1 MNSFNYVYNDTICVN
16 MMPYIPNGIENDYY
30 KMMHFCLDE
39 ALFNSSIDFEL
50 SNDPWRRVLS
60 PLAVNKMNTYNNTY
74 NYGMKCDFNYIF
86 NACANTKK
94 TLIRKHYSLH
104 QNVLHNNNNITGSAL
119 KSNINITNII
129 NSNKNI
135 NKNSNK
141 KNKNSIKK
149 IASIK
154 NNNIVNCV
162 K

>member
-1 MNSFNYVYNDTICVN
+1 MNSFAYVCNDTICVN

-86 NACANTKK
+86 NNCANTKK
-94 TLIRKHYSLH
+94 TLIRKHYSLQ
-104 QNVLHNNNNITGSAL
+104 QNVLQNNNNTGSVL
-119 KSNINITNII
+119 KS
-129 NSNKNI
+129 
-135 NKNSNK
+135 
-141 KNKNSIKK
+141 NKNSIKN
-149 IASIK
+149 SIK
-154 NNNIVNCV
+154 NKNSSY
-162 K
+162 

>member
-1 MNSFNYVYNDTICVN
+1 MNSFTYVNNNTICVN
-16 MMPYIPNGIENDYY
+16 MMPYIPDGIENDYY

-94 TLIRKHYSLH
+94 TLIRKHYSLQ
-104 QNVLHNNNNITGSAL
+104 QNVLQNNNNNNNNNTGSVL
-119 KSNINITNII
+119 KSNINITNMI
-129 NSNKNI
+129 
-135 NKNSNK
+135 NSNK
-141 KNKNSIKK
+141 KNKNSIKR

>member
-1 MNSFNYVYNDTICVN
+1 MNSFAYVCNDTICVN

-86 NACANTKK
+86 NNCANTKK
-94 TLIRKHYSLH
+94 TLIRKHYSLQ
-104 QNVLHNNNNITGSAL
+104 QNVLQNNNNTGSVL
-119 KSNINITNII
+119 K
-129 NSNKNI
+129 I
-135 NKNSNK
+135 NKNSIKNSI

-149 IASIK
+149 
-154 NNNIVNCV
+154 
-162 K
+162 